1 MQVVTLGTTSVVAAV
16 AAAVR
21 RQLLDG
27 QLPQGSVMRDT
38 VLAEQYGVARP
49 TVRAAIQSLVADG
62 LLMRDR
68 GRSAR
73 VPTFDPGE
81 VADLY
86 LARRT
91 VEQAALDLVERHG
104 HPLDA
109 LAIAAERLTRLPA
122 SAGWQE
128 AADLDVEF
136 HRVLVAAAGSAR
148 LSRMFEGLANESRLL
163 IAFQRPLYE
172 STEMLGAEHLPMFE
186 ALRSGDFAGG
196 RHLLDQHFDEAVAAM
211 AGIGR
216 N

>member
-1 MQVVTLGTTSVVAAV
+1 MALGTTSVVAAV

-27 QLPQGSVMRDT
+27 QLPQGAVMRDT
-38 VLAEQYGVARP
+38 ALSDQYGVARP

-62 LLMRDR
+62 LLVRDR

-73 VPTFDPGE
+73 VPTFDPAE

-86 LARRT
+86 LGRRT
-91 VEQAALDLVERHG
+91 VEQAALHLIEQHG
-104 HPLDA
+104 HPLDT
-109 LAIAAERLTRLPA
+109 LAIAAGRLTHLPP
-122 SAGWQE
+122 SATWQE

-136 HRVLVAAAGSAR
+136 HRVLVATAGSAR

-163 IAFQRPLYE
+163 IAFQRPLYD
-172 STEMLGAEHLPMFE
+172 STDMLGAEHLPMFE
-186 ALRSGDFAGG
+186 ALVAGDFAVG
-196 RHLLDQHFDEAVAAM
+196 RRLLDQHFDEAVAAM